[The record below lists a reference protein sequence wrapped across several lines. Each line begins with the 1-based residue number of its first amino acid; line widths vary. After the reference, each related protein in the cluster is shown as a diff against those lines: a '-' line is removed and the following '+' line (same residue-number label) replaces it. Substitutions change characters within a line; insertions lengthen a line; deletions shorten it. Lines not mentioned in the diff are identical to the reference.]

1 MIASLRRA
9 VPLVRWRQRI
19 FRHAPADGAG
29 VTLSHSR
36 IYILPTRRG
45 VALIA
50 TIATM
55 LVTSLN
61 YGLSL
66 GFLATFLLT
75 GVVGAALLHTFRNL
89 SGLTVRPGSAG
100 ETFAGG
106 RVQFTIAMLGGR
118 RTRAAVTITPR
129 DGSTHCVDVDAETL
143 TSVTFDLDAS
153 VRGRVPLGRITI
165 ASDYPLGL
173 WRGWAYAHFAT
184 AGIAYPAPER
194 GAPPLPASAPGS
206 EARAHVNA
214 DDTDL
219 AGVREY
225 QHGDPLQRVAW
236 KAVARG
242 AGWYT
247 KAFDGSS
254 GGGPVSLDFSQ
265 MGALD
270 VEQRLSRL
278 AAWVLTC
285 ERINRAFSLAL
296 PGTRIAT
303 GQGREHR
310 RNVLTAL
317 AEFTQ

>member
-1 MIASLRRA
+1 MSATLRIAAPFLR
-9 VPLVRWRQRI
+9 WQQRI
-19 FRHAPADGAG
+19 FRHVPGDGAG

-66 GFLATFLLT
+66 GFLATFMLT
-75 GVVGAALLHTFRNL
+75 GVVAAALLHTFRNL
-89 SGLTVRPGSAG
+89 AGLTVRPGSAG

-106 RVQFTIAMLGGR
+106 SVPFTIAMTGGL
-118 RTRAAVTITPR
+118 RTRAAISITPR
-129 DGSTHCVDVDAETL
+129 DGRAHCVDVDADTL
-143 TSVTFDLDAS
+143 MSATFDLEAS
-153 VRGRVPLGRITI
+153 ARGRVPLGRITI
-165 ASDYPLGL
+165 SSDYPLGL
-173 WRGWAYAHFAT
+173 WRGWAYAHFPT
-184 AGIAYPAPER
+184 TGIAFPAPEA
-194 GAPPLPASAPGS
+194 GPPPLPAGAPGS
-206 EARAHVNA
+206 EARVHSNA

-219 AGVREY
+219 AGVRAY
-225 QHGDPLQRVAW
+225 QPGDPLQRVAW

-254 GGGPVSLDFSQ
+254 GGGPVTLDYFQLS
-265 MGALD
+265 ALD

-278 AAWVLTC
+278 AAWVLVC
-285 ERINRAFSLAL
+285 ERVNRPFSLAL
-296 PGTRIAT
+296 PGKRIAA

>member
-1 MIASLRRA
+1 MIATMRIA
-9 VPLVRWRQRI
+9 APLVRWRQRV
-19 FRHAPADGAG
+19 FRHAPGDGAG
-29 VTLSHSR
+29 VTLLHSR

-50 TIATM
+50 TVATM

-75 GVVGAALLHTFRNL
+75 GLVGATLLHTFRNL
-89 SGLTVRPGSAG
+89 LGLVVRPTSAG

-106 RVQFTIAMLGGR
+106 RVPFTLALIGGL
-118 RTRAAVTITPR
+118 RTRAAISITPR
-129 DGSTHCVDVDAETL
+129 DGSVHCVDVDAETL
-143 TSVTFDLDAS
+143 TSVTFDLEAS

-165 ASDYPLGL
+165 SSDYPLGL
-173 WRGWAYAHFAT
+173 WRGWAYAHFPT
-184 AGIAYPAPER
+184 SGIAYPAPEQ
-194 GAPPLPASAPGS
+194 GAPPLPAGALGS
-206 EARAHVNA
+206 EARAHPNA

-225 QHGDPLQRVAW
+225 QRGDPLQRVAW

-247 KAFDGSS
+247 KAFDGAS
-254 GGGPVSLDFSQ
+254 GGGPVTLDYFQ
-265 MGALD
+265 LGALN

-278 AAWVLTC
+278 AAWVLVC

-317 AEFTQ
+317 AEFTP